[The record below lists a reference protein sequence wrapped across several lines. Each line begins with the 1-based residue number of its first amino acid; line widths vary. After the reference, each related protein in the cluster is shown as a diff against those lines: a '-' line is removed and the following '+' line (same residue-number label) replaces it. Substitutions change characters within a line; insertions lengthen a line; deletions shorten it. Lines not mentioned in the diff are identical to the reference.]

1 MPKQEPTNRVQE
13 QARKQVRDLNGFD
26 YNVPAELFSTPSK
39 THTGNLRYKRFD
51 TAAEALRF
59 AVEEIPAPAL
69 MGAFLEVDE
78 ARFGAQEI
86 RYLYE
91 NAAYPL
97 TRPTMLSGVRGGVTA
112 WRVGAS
118 RLRQPDRRKR
128 TSDRSPASL
137 FHRSITALMLER
149 TRRNGAPW
157 SLSSG
162 GGVRQKAGASVRFDG
177 ARPSEDDPG
186 YTEPFA

>member
-1 MPKQEPTNRVQE
+1 MPKTESIHRVQE
-13 QARKQVRDLNGFD
+13 QARKQVRDLNKFD
-26 YNVPAELFSTPSK
+26 YKAPAELFPTPSK
-39 THTGNLRYKRFD
+39 THTGNLRFD

-97 TRPTMLSGVRGGVTA
+97 TRPTILSGVRGG
-112 WRVGAS
+112 
-118 RLRQPDRRKR
+118 
-128 TSDRSPASL
+128 
-137 FHRSITALMLER
+137 
-149 TRRNGAPW
+149 
-157 SLSSG
+157 
-162 GGVRQKAGASVRFDG
+162 
-177 ARPSEDDPG
+177 
-186 YTEPFA
+186 

>member
-1 MPKQEPTNRVQE
+1 MPKTESINRVQE
-13 QARKQVRDLNGFD
+13 QARNQVRDLNGFD
-26 YNVPAELFSTPSK
+26 YNAPAELFPTRSK

-91 NAAYPL
+91 NAYPL
-97 TRPTMLSGVRGGVTA
+97 TRPAILSGVRGGN
-112 WRVGAS
+112 
-118 RLRQPDRRKR
+118 RLEGRR
-128 TSDRSPASL
+128 
-137 FHRSITALMLER
+137 
-149 TRRNGAPW
+149 
-157 SLSSG
+157 
-162 GGVRQKAGASVRFDG
+162 
-177 ARPSEDDPG
+177 
-186 YTEPFA
+186 

>member
-1 MPKQEPTNRVQE
+1 MPKTESINGVQE

-26 YNVPAELFSTPSK
+26 YNAPAELFPTRSK

-51 TAAEALRF
+51 TAAEARF

-97 TRPTMLSGVRGGVTA
+97 TRPTACAGGN
-112 WRVGAS
+112 
-118 RLRQPDRRKR
+118 RLEDRR
-128 TSDRSPASL
+128 
-137 FHRSITALMLER
+137 
-149 TRRNGAPW
+149 
-157 SLSSG
+157 
-162 GGVRQKAGASVRFDG
+162 
-177 ARPSEDDPG
+177 
-186 YTEPFA
+186 

>member
-1 MPKQEPTNRVQE
+1 MPKQESINRVPE

-26 YNVPAELFSTPSK
+26 YNAPAELFP
-39 THTGNLRYKRFD
+39 NKRFD

-78 ARFGAQEI
+78 ARFGAHEI

-97 TRPTMLSGVRGGVTA
+97 AHDVIRRARG
-112 WRVGAS
+112 
-118 RLRQPDRRKR
+118 
-128 TSDRSPASL
+128 
-137 FHRSITALMLER
+137 
-149 TRRNGAPW
+149 
-157 SLSSG
+157 
-162 GGVRQKAGASVRFDG
+162 
-177 ARPSEDDPG
+177 
-186 YTEPFA
+186 